1 MRNVV
6 YVIGQDLRAM
16 WRKES
21 GDQALRKRARKPTQV
36 LPGPCSFLRC
46 HHCPL
51 ALRKYANVQ
60 LPMILPPGITQW
72 KALPIEKKVWT

>member
-21 GDQALRKRARKPTQV
+21 GDEALRKRAREPTQV
-36 LPGPCSFLRC
+36 LPGPCSLLRS

-51 ALRKYANVQ
+51 ALRKICKCAASYDSPTRNHIVENS
-60 LPMILPPGITQW
+60 PH
-72 KALPIEKKVWT
+72 